1 MLAPL
6 ATKVSKYVQQ
16 LSGTTSLPVK
26 FVAWPGARVIGPS
39 TGVLFVGRLFTT
51 ITLVRV
57 MVPALLTVPENIA
70 RPPGATGFAGQCL
83 ITEILGLVMPGQSLK
98 SVAVTIRPKHLSAPL
113 AFTVSR
119 YGPQEF
125 KGTT

>member
-1 MLAPL
+1 M
-6 ATKVSKYVQQ
+6 
-16 LSGTTSLPVK
+16 
-26 FVAWPGARVIGPS
+26 GPS

-51 ITLVRV
+51 IMLVSV
-57 MVPALLTVPENIA
+57 MFPALLTVPENIA

-98 SVAVTIRPKHLSAPL
+98 SLAVTIRPKHWSAPR

-119 YGPQEF
+119 YGLKAPQAGRF
-125 KGTT
+125 RPACARLICQRTVRDSPGPDLSGWRDRK